1 MAAAGPQ
8 QYPLS
13 AQYSDVPTALT
24 SSDRKRVI
32 PSTVRTV
39 AVPSQSG
46 DQLSGGQVLFQV
58 SSNTGFIRP
67 GSAFIKCRISVG
79 AVGAFPSAVAGCTG
93 RLQFGNGC
101 RSASSIIE
109 RLTFSS
115 GNVLEMIQNY
125 GSVYVPSLM
134 LHAGTQA
141 YTLADDAILE
151 GGKLTIAR
159 DDQQSQ
165 TFNAWTDLSA
175 AAASLNNYIDVCI
188 PVLSNLFQNEKAFPL
203 ALLSAPLLIQLDL
216 ASWGRAF
223 YSNVVNAANPVA
235 DGYDNFRVSQAQF
248 CYDLITPSAEYLSSL
263 RAQIVK
269 GNLYQIPFVSTL
281 SASVARNS
289 TTTTYTMGAGLSSL
303 MAATYTIIATP
314 SLITSEKYMISDNT
328 LGDAT
333 EGSTNFR
340 LLLDGTQQSSV
351 VQNTVSSRYAS
362 MQCAFG
368 MLGDTLHT
376 SADAGLFGANA
387 AVSVFNCDATAYNS
401 RNFLGGQGCTR
412 VNESFAMSGTAVSQ
426 VTIIVETTGSTASTL
441 FLTLWHQRILAIDAA
456 GSANIIQ

>member
-13 AQYSDVPTALT
+13 AQYSEVPTALT
-24 SSDRKRVI
+24 SSDRKRII
-32 PSTVRTV
+32 PSGVRTV

-67 GSAFIKCRISVG
+67 GSAYIKCRISVG
-79 AVGAFPSAVAGCTG
+79 ALGAFPAAGNATG
-93 RLQFGNGC
+93 RLQFGNGN
-101 RSASSIIE
+101 RSASAIIE

-125 GSVYVPSLM
+125 GSVYVPTLM

-141 YTLADDAILE
+141 YTIADDAILE
-151 GGKLTIAR
+151 GGKLTVAR
-159 DDQQSQ
+159 PAQQSQ
-165 TFNAWTDLSA
+165 SFNAWTDA
-175 AAASLNNYIDVCI
+175 AGGVASINNYIDVCI
-188 PVLSNLFQNEKAFPL
+188 PVMSNLFQNEKAFPL

-223 YSNVVNAANPVA
+223 YSTAGAA
-235 DGYDNFRVSQAQF
+235 YDNFRVSQAQF
-248 CYDLITPSAEYLSSL
+248 CYDLITPSAEYLGSL
-263 RAQIVK
+263 RAEIAGGK
-269 GNLYQIPFVSTL
+269 LYQVPFVSTL
-281 SASVARNS
+281 SASIARNS

-314 SLITSEKYMISDNT
+314 SLVTDPKYLISDNT

-376 SADAGLFGANA
+376 SADAGEFVAA
-387 AVSVFNCDATAYNS
+387 PAVSVFNCDATAYNS
-401 RNFLGGQGCTR
+401 RNFVGGQGCTK

-426 VTIIVETTGSTASTL
+426 VTIIVETTGATASTL

-456 GSANIIQ
+456 GTANIIQ

>member
-13 AQYSDVPTALT
+13 AQYSEVPTALT
-24 SSDRKRVI
+24 SSDRKRII
-32 PSTVRTV
+32 PSGVRTV

-67 GSAFIKCRISVG
+67 GSAYIKCRISVG
-79 AVGAFPSAVAGCTG
+79 AGGAYPSAGPAATG
-93 RLQFGNGC
+93 RLQFGNGN
-101 RSASSIIE
+101 RSASAVIE
-109 RLTFSS
+109 RVTFSS

-125 GSVYVPSLM
+125 GSVYVPSLV
-134 LHAGTQA
+134 LHAGSQA
-141 YTLADDAILE
+141 YALGDDAILE
-151 GGKLTIAR
+151 GGKLTVAR
-159 DDQQSQ
+159 DDIQSQ
-165 TFNAWTDLSA
+165 STNAWTDISA
-175 AAASLNNYIDVCI
+175 GLPSLNNYIDVCI
-188 PVLSNLFQNEKAFPL
+188 PVMSNLMQNEKAFPL
-203 ALLSAPLLIQLDL
+203 ALLSAPLLVQLDL

-223 YSNVVNAANPVA
+223 FTDAGAAS
-235 DGYDNFRVSQAQF
+235 YDNFKISSAQF
-248 CYDLITPSAEYLSSL
+248 CYDLITPSAEYLASL
-263 RAQIVK
+263 RAEIAGGK
-269 GNLYQIPFVSTL
+269 LYQVPFVSTL

-303 MAATYTIIATP
+303 LAATYTIIVNP
-314 SLITSEKYMISDNT
+314 SLITDLKYLISDNV

-340 LLLDGTQQSSV
+340 LLLDGNQQSSV

-368 MLGDTLHT
+368 MLGDTSHT
-376 SADAGLFGANA
+376 SADLGSFQANA
-387 AVSVFNCDATAYNS
+387 QASIFNCDATSYNS
-401 RNFLGGQGCTR
+401 RNFLGGQGTTK

-426 VTIIVETTGSTASTL
+426 VTVIVETTAATASTM

-456 GSANIIQ
+456 GTANIIQ

>member
-1 MAAAGPQ
+1 MIQPMSAVAGPQ

-13 AQYSDVPTALT
+13 AQYSEVPNALT
-24 SSDRKRVI
+24 SSDRKRII
-32 PSTVRTV
+32 PSGVRTV

-79 AVGAFPSAVAGCTG
+79 AAGAFPSAAAGQTG

-101 RSASSIIE
+101 RSASAVIE

-115 GNVLEMIQNY
+115 GNVIEMIQNY

-141 YTLADDAILE
+141 YTIADDSILE

-159 DDQQSQ
+159 DDKQSQ
-165 TFNAWTDLSA
+165 SYNAWTDLTN

-188 PVLSNLFQNEKAFPL
+188 PVLSNLMQNEKGFPL

-223 YSNVVNAANPVA
+223 YSTAGAA
-235 DGYDNFRVSQAQF
+235 YDNFRVSQAQF

-263 RAQIVK
+263 RAEIVK
-269 GNLYQIPFVSTL
+269 GKLYQIPFVSTL

-303 MAATYTIIATP
+303 MAATYTIIAAP
-314 SLITSEKYMISDNT
+314 SDVTSEKYMISDNT
-328 LGDAT
+328 LGDAA

-340 LLLDGTQQSSV
+340 LLLDGNQQSSV

-376 SADAGLFGANA
+376 SADAGEFVAA
-387 AVSVFNCDATAYNS
+387 PAVSVFNCDATAYNS
-401 RNFLGGQGCTR
+401 RNFLGGQGCTM

-426 VTIIVETTGSTASTL
+426 VTIIVETTGATQSTL
-441 FLTLWHQRILAIDAA
+441 FLTLWHQRILAIDGA
-456 GSANIIQ
+456 GTANIIQ

>member
-13 AQYSDVPTALT
+13 AQYSDVPAALT
-24 SSDRKRVI
+24 SSDRKRII
-32 PSTVRTV
+32 PSGVRTV

-79 AVGAFPSAVAGCTG
+79 AGGAYPSAGPNATG
-93 RLQFGNGC
+93 RLQFGNGN
-101 RSASSIIE
+101 RSASAVIE

-125 GSVYVPSLM
+125 GSVYVPTLM
-134 LHAGTQA
+134 LHAGSQA
-141 YTLADDAILE
+141 YTIADDAILE
-151 GGKLTIAR
+151 GGKLTTGR
-159 DDQQSQ
+159 DDIQSQ
-165 TFNAWTDLSA
+165 STNAWTDITA
-175 AAASLNNYIDVCI
+175 AAPSLNNYIDVCI
-188 PVLSNLFQNEKAFPL
+188 PVLSNLMQNEKAFPL
-203 ALLSAPLLIQLDL
+203 ALISAPLLIQLDL

-223 YSNVVNAANPVA
+223 YTDAGAAS
-235 DGYDNFRVSQAQF
+235 YDNFKVSAAQF
-248 CYDLITPSAEYLSSL
+248 CYDLITPSAEYLASL
-263 RAQIVK
+263 RAEIAGGK
-269 GNLYQIPFVSTL
+269 LYQIPFVSTL

-303 MAATYTIIATP
+303 LAATYTIIANP
-314 SLITSEKYMISDNT
+314 STITDPKYMISDNT
-328 LGDAT
+328 LGDAA

-368 MLGDTLHT
+368 MLGDVTHT
-376 SADAGLFGANA
+376 SADAGSFQANGGA
-387 AVSVFNCDATAYNS
+387 SIFNCDASSYNN
-401 RNFLGGQGCTR
+401 RNFVGGQGCTK
-412 VNESFAMSGTAVSQ
+412 VNESFAMSGSAVSQ
-426 VTIIVETTGSTASTL
+426 VTVIVETTGSTASTL
-441 FLTLWHQRILAIDAA
+441 FLSLWHQRILAIDAA
-456 GSANIIQ
+456 GTANIIQ